1 MCKLD
6 RHLRGSRLWRGY
18 IAMLSVDPRCR
29 GHGIGVY
36 AQTYTAKNMVR
47 QAIDRMVHGGA
58 EEIVLETEVTN
69 KAALR
74 LYENCGFI
82 REKRL
87 YRFYMNGA
95 LCPLTTGNDAFR
107 LVLVCLRRPT
117 PIEPPPQRTVPP
129 TRSPMIL

>member
-1 MCKLD
+1 
-6 RHLRGSRLWRGY
+6 
-18 IAMLSVDPRCR
+18 MLSVDPQCR
-29 GHGIGVY
+29 GYRIGMY
-36 AQTYTAKNMVR
+36 ALAYSATNLVR

-95 LCPLTTGNDAFR
+95 YDLLIAGNDAFR
-107 LVLVCLRRPT
+107 LVLVCLRRSMPM
-117 PIEPPPQRTVPP
+117 EPPPQRRPLP
-129 TRSPMIL
+129 EHSSMIL